1 MNIEPFWLPRLRRTH
16 RHRTKINPAASA
28 ANTTE
33 PTTIPAMAPPDKP
46 FFELLAVAEADGCDE
61 EVDVGSAV
69 KVVIKPVSVGSFT
82 PAHLFSAPEL

>member
-1 MNIEPFWLPRLRRTH
+1 
-16 RHRTKINPAASA
+16 
-28 ANTTE
+28 
-33 PTTIPAMAPPDKP
+33 MAPPDKP